1 MAALTADGRL
11 AWRDTYGPG
20 RIDDAVRVPDGGA
33 LLVGGER
40 TTVIT
45 PGGAEIWSER
55 YGDDRIEVA
64 ARLGNGYVLAGAATD
79 GADPDRLLL
88 RIEAT
93 GGIEWRETRSVEG
106 ADTFTGAA
114 VHNDTIHVA
123 GTASSSEGSN
133 DRATVA
139 VYRDDGTRES
149 AQSYRGDAAGGATAV
164 TAGPSGGVAAVPRDR
179 NGCLVR
185 FEAAE
190 PGGTVDL
197 AASPYAVTT
206 LENGRY
212 LVVGSLEGE
221 AYAGVVT
228 PEFGSPKG
236 LLAEGG
242 AGSDSDDA
250 GTTGSESS
258 GAATTAGG
266 APAAPGL
273 PVAMA
278 AACQPA

>member
-1 MAALTADGRL
+1 M
-11 AWRDTYGPG
+11 
-20 RIDDAVRVPDGGA
+20 
-33 LLVGGER
+33 
-40 TTVIT
+40 
-45 PGGAEIWSER
+45 
-55 YGDDRIEVA
+55 
-64 ARLGNGYVLAGAATD
+64 
-79 GADPDRLLL
+79 
-88 RIEAT
+88 
-93 GGIEWRETRSVEG
+93 EG
-106 ADTFTGAA
+106 TDTFTGAA

-133 DRATVA
+133 DRTTVA

-190 PGGTVDL
+190 PGEPVDL

-228 PEFGSPKG
+228 PEFGSSEG

-242 AGSDSDDA
+242 AGSDSDDDA
-250 GTTGSESS
+250 GTAGSESS

-278 AACQPA
+278 AACQLA